1 MKEKRIMNL
10 DELNELGRAQE
21 IDVEK
26 ENKLVREIVSTIK
39 SVMKKNNL
47 VSLSAPG
54 VGYNKRIFCVDFS
67 DLEIKTFINPIIT
80 NATGLQL
87 SREICS
93 SIPNKEYIRPRNT
106 TIDLIYQ
113 TPQGIVKTNRYEGVA
128 AFVFQHELDHLEGVT
143 LEDMGLE
150 IDSDFD
156 EASDEERSEII
167 NMYLDSLDLRQ
178 KDLDAEIEA
187 DDELK
192 IVSDRLRFVEAL
204 AKGDITLEAL
214 EE

>member
-1 MKEKRIMNL
+1 MNL

-39 SVMKKNNL
+39 STMKKNNL

-87 SREICS
+87 SREVCS

-113 TPQGIVKTNRYEGVA
+113 TPQGVVKTNRYEGVA

-156 EASDEERSEII
+156 EASDEDRSEII

-192 IVSDRLRFVEAL
+192 VVSDRLRFIEAL

>member
-26 ENKLVREIVSTIK
+26 ENKLVREIISTIK
-39 SVMKKNNL
+39 STMKKNNL

-113 TPQGIVKTNRYEGVA
+113 TPQGVVKTNRYEGVA

-156 EASDEERSEII
+156 EASDEDRSEII

-192 IVSDRLRFVEAL
+192 VVSDRLRFVEAL